1 MPAEPQPT
9 VAARSRLTW
18 LPAVSAPSDERRR
31 LSPMTSAVKTPSTLS
46 MTVRQTPLTEI
57 ESPCLASD
65 VTTGPR
71 TASTAESPP
80 ASVR

>member
-1 MPAEPQPT
+1 
-9 VAARSRLTW
+9 LTG
-18 LPAVSAPSDERRR
+18 LPAVSTPSDERRR
-31 LSPMTSAVKTPSTLS
+31 VSPITSAVNTPSTLS

-57 ESPCLASD
+57 ESPCRASE

-71 TASTAESPP
+71 TAITAESPP